1 MQADRY
7 IGSST
12 YLQGNGSRS
21 KLPTIFAHR
30 AYFCTHTYTQFI
42 SLPYYCTFLTFW
54 LWLLLMLTLVYA
66 KVSKSIT

>member
-12 YLQGNGSRS
+12 YLQGNGRS

-30 AYFCTHTYTQFI
+30 AYFCTHTYLY
-42 SLPYYCTFLTFW
+42 S
-54 LWLLLMLTLVYA
+54 VY
-66 KVSKSIT
+66 